1 MAGYCKRCGAPAGAD
16 GLCAACRRKQSQA
29 DVIMFGRRP
38 DTRRCPARE
47 RIRGTVELQ
56 GREYELDGYLTPVD
70 ED

>member
-1 MAGYCKRCGAPAGAD
+1 
-16 GLCAACRRKQSQA
+16 
-29 DVIMFGRRP
+29 MFGRRP